1 VSQSGTVCV
10 PNAREVTL
18 WRADNSQASTLAIS
32 GPGGAS
38 RQVAWPAGASTLAW
52 PSDLAI
58 ADGAEYQLRQASVAV
73 PSSVR
78 FKALNAQ
85 PADLAGVAEVL
96 IQNGCQE
103 QLDLLVDTAPT
114 Q

>member
-1 VSQSGTVCV
+1 M
-10 PNAREVTL
+10 
-18 WRADNSQASTLAIS
+18 
-32 GPGGAS
+32 
-38 RQVAWPAGASTLAW
+38 
-52 PSDLAI
+52 
-58 ADGAEYQLRQASVAV
+58 

-85 PADLAGVAEVL
+85 PADLAGVAEAL